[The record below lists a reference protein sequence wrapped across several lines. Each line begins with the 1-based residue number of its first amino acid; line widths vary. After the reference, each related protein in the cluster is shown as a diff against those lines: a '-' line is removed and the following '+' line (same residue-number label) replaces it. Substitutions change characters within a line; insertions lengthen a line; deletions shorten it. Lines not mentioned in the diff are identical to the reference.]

1 MARPNYGPQA
11 KKRAKR
17 LFEDLIAF
25 ANFDLDDADTIPIR
39 VNWQTDKRL
48 VVQTK
53 VRFLQ
58 ELTSKD
64 RYEGALTGE
73 QIKEA
78 LKRLEDFMEV
88 LEDNRAATQ
97 GAEDWH
103 FTLNLW
109 YRRQEMEANLR
120 QFEVE
125 WEERRP
131 LKSKLATKD
140 ESQADEANVG
150 VLPPGELPQKSRQD
164 WGEALDVSTFY
175 GREEELAQLR
185 EWIIRDQCRL
195 ITLVGMGGIGKTALS
210 VKLGEQVQ
218 DEFEVLVWRS
228 LRNAPP
234 VEELLRDVIGILS
247 DQQVGEMPASLDAQI
262 SCLVDS
268 LREARCLVILDNAE
282 SLLSGEQRTG
292 QFRPGYEGYGQLFRS
307 IGETRHQSCLVLTS
321 REKFKSLSTKEG
333 PDLPMRS
340 LRLAG
345 LPQSA
350 GQAVLEEKGFV
361 AVSAEASQALVA
373 HYGGNPLALKIVAT
387 TIQELFG
394 GDAALFLQQGTVIFG
409 DIADLLEQQFSR
421 LSALEKQVMYWLA
434 IQREWMTLAE
444 LQGDLGNAIAPRS
457 LLEALESLQFR
468 SLVEKR
474 LSGEHRPLSFTQQP
488 VVMEYVT
495 ETLIEQIFEEL
506 SQGRP
511 DLFNTHALI
520 KAQSKDYLRQSQVRL
535 ILQPLAEKLWAQLGS
550 REAVQTCLQQT
561 LTELRTSPVSQV
573 GYGAGNVINLLG
585 QLNLE
590 IQPFDFSGMAVRQ
603 AYLGGLNLQGVNFAG
618 ADLSQSV
625 FTQTLG
631 SLFSAVFSPDGRFL
645 ATGLEDEV
653 CLWDV
658 DDIRPLL
665 TCKGHTGWVQALA
678 FSPDGQ
684 WLASGS
690 HDQTIRLWNGSTGQ
704 CVKTLRG
711 HSGPVQALAFS
722 PDGQWLASGSHDQSI
737 RLWDTESWEG
747 LHVLEGH
754 QGRVFSVDF
763 TSDGETL
770 VSSSDDG
777 TVRLW
782 DALAG
787 KCREV
792 FEIPVNWALAIA
804 LHPNGQT
811 LATGSDRTSVKFWD
825 LVTGEPIQPSL
836 NYASE
841 VWSVAY
847 SSDGD
852 RVATASEDKTIR
864 LWGVETGDCLKT
876 LQGHDQRVWLAT
888 FSPSGRTLVSISDDQ
903 TLKFWDTE
911 TGKCLRT
918 LTGYSNSV
926 LAVAVSPDGR
936 MLASSGEDRRVRLW
950 DRRTGACLQE
960 LVGYGNLVSA
970 IAFAPASIDSPT
982 YQLVSAS
989 DDQTLKLWD
998 GWSGEC
1004 LLTLQGHR
1012 GWVTTVAFSPNGE
1025 LLASGSHDQTVKLWD
1040 SRTGECLQTLA
1051 GHAHRVKTVAFSPDG
1066 GTLASG
1072 GDDHRIVLWDVGTGQ
1087 QIQVFE
1093 GHTGFVATVAFSP
1106 DGRRLASGSGDCTV
1120 KLWDLETGRC
1130 LQTLAGHG
1138 QRVRSLAFSPD
1149 GQYLV
1154 SGSDDQTVRVWD
1166 GRTGA
1171 EISVLHGHVKTVW
1184 SVAFSPTEPVVI
1196 SGSEDETIK
1205 LWDVETGPCL
1215 QTLRAARPY
1224 EGMNIR
1230 GATGLTAAQRT
1241 TLKALGAVELD

>member
-17 LFEDLIAF
+17 LFEALIAF

-103 FTLNLW
+103 FSLNLW

-140 ESQADEANVG
+140 EPQADEGNAG
-150 VLPPGELPQKSRQD
+150 TLFQGEPLQKSRQD
-164 WGEALDVSTFY
+164 WGEALDVSTFH
-175 GREEELAQLR
+175 GREDELALLR
-185 EWIIRDQCRL
+185 EWVVQDRCRL

-218 DEFEVLVWRS
+218 NEFEVLVWRS

-234 VEELLRDVIGILS
+234 LEELLRDVIGVLS
-247 DQQVGEMPASLDAQI
+247 DQQAGEMPESLDAQI
-262 SCLVDS
+262 SCLIDY
-268 LREARCLVILDNAE
+268 LREARCLLILDNAE

-292 QFRPGYEGYGQLFRS
+292 QFRPGYEGYGQLLRS
-307 IGETRHQSCLVLTS
+307 IGETRHQSCLVVTS
-321 REKFKSLSTKEG
+321 REKFKSLSTQEG
-333 PDLPMRS
+333 PDLPIRS

-345 LPQSA
+345 LPQAA
-350 GQAVLEEKGFV
+350 GQAVLGEKGF

-394 GDAALFLQQGTVIFG
+394 GDADLFLQQGTVIFG

-444 LQGDLGNAIAPRS
+444 LQTDFGNLIASRS

-468 SLVEKR
+468 SLIERRSPGKPY
-474 LSGEHRPLSFTQQP
+474 PLSFTQQS
-488 VVMEYVT
+488 VVMGYVT
-495 ETLIEQIFEEL
+495 ENLIEQVFAEL
-506 SQGRP
+506 SQGKP
-511 DLFNTHALI
+511 DLFDTHALI
-520 KAQSKDYLRQSQVRL
+520 KAQTKDYLRQSQVRL

-550 REAVQTCLQQT
+550 GEAVRACLQQT
-561 LTELRTSPVSQV
+561 LSELRQSLVGQS
-573 GYGAGNVINLLG
+573 GYGAGNLINLLG

-590 IQPFDFSGMAVRQ
+590 IQPFDFSDVAVRQ
-603 AYLGGLNLQGVNFAG
+603 AYLGGLKLRGVNFTG

-631 SLFSAVFSPDGRFL
+631 SLFSAVFSLDGRLL

-653 CLWDV
+653 CLWDA

-665 TCKGHTGWVQALA
+665 TCKGHKGWVQSLA

-690 HDQTIRLWNGSTGQ
+690 HDQTIRLWNSSTGQ

-711 HSGPVQALAFS
+711 YSGPIQALAFS
-722 PDGQWLASGSHDQSI
+722 PDGSCLASGSHDQTV
-737 RLWDTESWEG
+737 RVWDTESWEC
-747 LHVLEGH
+747 LHILEGH

-763 TSDGETL
+763 TPNGEAL
-770 VSSSDDG
+770 VTSSDDG

-782 DALAG
+782 DVSAG

-811 LATGSDRTSVKFWD
+811 LATGSDRNSVKFWN
-825 LVTGEPIQPSL
+825 LATGEPIQPAL
-836 NYASE
+836 NYTSE
-841 VWSVAY
+841 VWTVAY
-847 SSDGD
+847 SPNGD

-864 LWGVETGDCLKT
+864 LWDAETGDCLKT

-888 FSPSGRTLVSISDDQ
+888 FSPNSHTLVSISDDQ
-903 TLKFWDTE
+903 TLKFWDTG

-926 LAVAVSPDGR
+926 LAVAASPDGQ
-936 MLASSGEDRRVRLW
+936 MLASSGEDGLVRLW
-950 DRRTGACLQE
+950 DRAMGNALRE
-960 LVGYGNLVSA
+960 LAGHQNLVSA
-970 IAFAPASIDSPT
+970 IAFAPDLPKLA
-982 YQLVSAS
+982 SAS

-998 GWSGEC
+998 CQSGDC

-1012 GWVTTVAFSPNGE
+1012 SWVTAVAFSPDGA

-1040 SRTGECLQTLA
+1040 SRTGECLQTLE

-1066 GTLASG
+1066 RTLASA
-1072 GDDHRIVLWDVGTGQ
+1072 GDDQTIVLWDVETGQ

-1093 GHTGFVATVAFSP
+1093 GHEGFVTAVAFSP
-1106 DGRRLASGSGDCTV
+1106 DGRWVASGSGDYTV
-1120 KLWDLETGRC
+1120 KFWEVRTGEC
-1130 LQTLAGHG
+1130 LQTLKGHG
-1138 QRVRSLAFSPD
+1138 HRVRSLTFSPD

-1154 SGSDDQTVRVWD
+1154 SGSDDQTIRVWHGKT
-1166 GRTGA
+1166 GR
-1171 EISVLHGHVKTVW
+1171 EISVLHGHAKTIW

-1205 LWDVETGPCL
+1205 LWHVETGTCL